1 MCIHGG
7 KLVNQTVERGKTLLV
22 DGPAA
27 VHVVSGKAEVLGF
40 PVKGT
45 RRIVVREGKRLPFFV
60 AETASFDI
68 SLGENASAEEVDGN
82 TIPPSWVESLEVLMG
97 FQKKPVI
104 AMVMGKADSGK
115 TSFCTHLI
123 NKLVSAKQKVA
134 ILDGDLGQSDI
145 GPPCTVAYAFI
156 AKPLTELYEL
166 KAENAFFVGV
176 TSPSEAVNKAIEGL
190 ALMKTEILEKTA
202 DFVVVNTD
210 GWVEGEEAVKY
221 KSQLA
226 EKLEPDMVL
235 CIQQKNELE
244 PLLAALKFRK
254 IVIDSSSVAKQR
266 SREKRK
272 NLREMSYA
280 KYLTDAKMKSLP
292 LNQLTLEE
300 KTALPIKQSKG
311 DRLLLGMY
319 DAQRKFLG
327 IGILREVDS
336 VRKTLKVLT
345 SVSTKPSIIAF
356 GKVRLDK
363 NLKEAPT
370 FLGENSAAQQAKV

>member
-1 MCIHGG
+1 M
-7 KLVNQTVERGKTLLV
+7 NQTVERGKTLLV
-22 DGPAA
+22 DGPAS
-27 VHVVSGKAEVLGF
+27 VLVVSGKAEVLGF
-40 PVKGT
+40 PAKGT
-45 RRIVVREGKRLPFFV
+45 RRIVIREGKRLPFFV

-68 SLGENASAEEVDGN
+68 SLGENASVEEVDGN
-82 TIPPSWVESLEVLMG
+82 TIPPSWVESIEVLMD

-115 TSFCTHLI
+115 TSFCTYLI
-123 NKLVSAKQKVA
+123 NKLVSERQKVA
-134 ILDGDLGQSDI
+134 ILDGDVGQSDI

-166 KAENAFFVGV
+166 KAENGFFVGV
-176 TSPSEAVNKAIEGL
+176 TSPSEAVSKMIEGL
-190 ALMKTEILEKTA
+190 ALMKAEILDRTV

-226 EKLEPDMVL
+226 KMLEPDMVL
-235 CIQQKNELE
+235 CIQQKDELK
-244 PLLAALKFRK
+244 PLVAALIKFRK
-254 IVIDSSSVAKQR
+254 IVIDSSSVLKQR

-280 KYLTDAKMKSLP
+280 KYLTDAKVKSLP
-292 LNQLTLEE
+292 LNQLIIEE
-300 KTALPIKQSKG
+300 KTALPIRQG
-311 DRLLLGMY
+311 EERGLLLGLY

-345 SVSTKPSIIAF
+345 SVSAKPSIIAF

-363 NLKEAPT
+363 NLREVPT
-370 FLGENSAAQQAKV
+370 FLGENDPAW

>member
-1 MCIHGG
+1 
-7 KLVNQTVERGKTLLV
+7 VNQTVERGKTLLV
-22 DGPAA
+22 DGPAS
-27 VHVVSGKAEVLGF
+27 VRVVSGKAEVLGF

-45 RRIVVREGKRLPFFV
+45 HRIVIREGKRLPFFV

-68 SLGENASAEEVDGN
+68 SLGENAGVEEVDGN
-82 TIPPSWVESLEVLMG
+82 TIPPSWVESVGVLMD

-115 TSFCTHLI
+115 TSFCTYLI
-123 NKLVSAKQKVA
+123 NNLVSAKQKVA

-156 AKPLTELYEL
+156 AKPFTELYEL
-166 KAENAFFVGV
+166 KAENAFFVGA
-176 TSPSEAVNKAIEGL
+176 TSPSEAVSKTIEGL
-190 ALMKTEILEKTA
+190 ALMKAEILGRTT

-210 GWVEGEEAVKY
+210 GWVEGEEAVEY

-226 EKLEPDMVL
+226 DMLEPDMVL
-235 CIQQKNELE
+235 CIQQKDELK
-244 PLLAALKFRK
+244 PLLATLIKFRK

-280 KYLTDAKMKSLP
+280 KYLTDAKVKSLP
-292 LNQLTLEE
+292 LNQLAIEE
-300 KTALPIKQSKG
+300 KTASPIRQG
-311 DRLLLGMY
+311 EEGGLLLGMY

-345 SVSTKPSIIAF
+345 SVSAKPSSVSF
-356 GKVRLDK
+356 GKVRLDE

-370 FLGENSAAQQAKV
+370 FLEENGAAQQVKV

>member
-1 MCIHGG
+1 M
-7 KLVNQTVERGKTLLV
+7 NQTVERGKTLLV
-22 DGPAA
+22 DGPAS
-27 VHVVSGKAEVLGF
+27 VLVVSGKVEVLGF
-40 PVKGT
+40 SVKGA
-45 RRIVVREGKRLPFFV
+45 RRIVIREGKRLPFFV

-68 SLGENASAEEVDGN
+68 SLGENASVEEVDGN
-82 TIPPSWVESLEVLMG
+82 TILPLWVESVEVLMG

-156 AKPLTELYEL
+156 TAPLTELYEL

-176 TSPSEAVNKAIEGL
+176 TSPSEAVSKTIEGL
-190 ALMKTEILEKTA
+190 ALMKAEILDRTA

-210 GWVEGEEAVKY
+210 GWVEGEEAVDY

-226 EKLEPDMVL
+226 KMLEPDIVL
-235 CIQQKNELE
+235 CIQQKDELK
-244 PLLAALKFRK
+244 PLLATLTKFRK
-254 IVIDSSSVAKQR
+254 IVIDSSSVIKQR

-280 KYLTDAKMKSLP
+280 KYLTDAKVKSLP
-292 LNQLTLEE
+292 LNQLIIEE
-300 KTALPIKQSKG
+300 KTALPIKQDEEG
-311 DRLLLGMY
+311 RLLLGLY
-319 DAQRKFLG
+319 NSQKKFLG

-345 SVSTKPSIIAF
+345 SVSAKPSIIAF
-356 GKVRLDK
+356 GKVRLDE
-363 NLKEAPT
+363 NLREVPT
-370 FLGENSAAQQAKV
+370 FLGENDTAWQANI

>member
-1 MCIHGG
+1 
-7 KLVNQTVERGKTLLV
+7 VNQTVERGKTLLV
-22 DGPAA
+22 DGPAS
-27 VHVVSGKAEVLGF
+27 VSVVSGKAEVLGF

-45 RRIVVREGKRLPFFV
+45 RRIVIREGKRLPFFV

-68 SLGENASAEEVDGN
+68 SLGENASSEEVDGN

-97 FQKKPVI
+97 FQKKPAI

-115 TSFCTHLI
+115 TSFCTYLI
-123 NKLVSAKQKVA
+123 NNLVSAKQKVA
-134 ILDGDLGQSDI
+134 IIDGDLGQSDI

-176 TSPSEAVNKAIEGL
+176 TSPSEAVSKTIEGL
-190 ALMKTEILEKTA
+190 ALMKAEILERTV

-210 GWVEGEEAVKY
+210 GWVEGEEAVEY

-226 EKLEPDMVL
+226 EKLEPDIVL

-244 PLLAALKFRK
+244 PLLATLTKFRK

-300 KTALPIKQSKG
+300 KTALPIGQSEENG
-311 DRLLLGMY
+311 LLLGLY
-319 DAQRKFLG
+319 DGQRKFLG

-345 SVSTKPSIIAF
+345 SVSAKPSIIAL
-356 GKVRLDK
+356 GKVRLDE

-370 FLGENSAAQQAKV
+370 FLGENGAAQQVKV

>member
-1 MCIHGG
+1 M
-7 KLVNQTVERGKTLLV
+7 KQTVECGKTLLV
-22 DGPAA
+22 DGPAS
-27 VHVVSGKAEVLGF
+27 VRVVSGKAKVLGF

-60 AETASFDI
+60 AETASFEI

-82 TIPPSWVESLEVLMG
+82 TIPPSWVESLEVLMS

-104 AMVMGKADSGK
+104 AIVMGKVDSGK

-123 NKLVSAKQKVA
+123 NKLANAKQKVA
-134 ILDGDLGQSDI
+134 IMDGDLGQSDI

-166 KAENAFFVGV
+166 KAENAFFVGA
-176 TSPSEAVNKAIEGL
+176 TSPSEALSKTIEGL
-190 ALMKTEILEKTA
+190 ALMKAEILERTV
-202 DFVVVNTD
+202 DFVVVNSD

-226 EKLEPDMVL
+226 EMLEPDLVL

-254 IVIDSSSVAKQR
+254 IVVDSSSVAKQR
-266 SREKRK
+266 SREKRR

-280 KYLTDAKMKSLP
+280 KYLTDAKVKFLP

-300 KTALPIKQSKG
+300 KTGLPIRQG
-311 DRLLLGMY
+311 EERGLLLGLY

-345 SVSTKPSIIAF
+345 SVSAKPSSVAF
-356 GKVRLDK
+356 GKVRLDET
-363 NLKEAPT
+363 LKEAPT
-370 FLGENSAAQQAKV
+370 FLGETSAAHQVKV

>member
-1 MCIHGG
+1 M
-7 KLVNQTVERGKTLLV
+7 NQTVERGKTFLV
-22 DGPAA
+22 DGPAS
-27 VHVVSGKAEVLGF
+27 VLVVSGKAEVLGF

-45 RRIVVREGKRLPFFV
+45 RRIVIREGKRLPFFV
-60 AETASFDI
+60 AETASFDV
-68 SLGENASAEEVDGN
+68 SLGENASVEEVDGN
-82 TIPPSWVESLEVLMG
+82 TILPLWVESIEVLKG

-115 TSFCTHLI
+115 TSFCTYLI
-123 NKLVSAKQKVA
+123 NKLVSEKQKVA

-156 AKPLTELYEL
+156 TTPLTELYEL
-166 KAENAFFVGV
+166 KAENGFFVGV
-176 TSPSEAVNKAIEGL
+176 TSPSEAVSKTIEGL
-190 ALMKTEILEKTA
+190 ALMKAEILDRTV

-210 GWVEGEEAVKY
+210 GWVEGEEAVEY

-226 EKLEPDMVL
+226 EMLEPDMVL
-235 CIQQKNELE
+235 CIQQKDELK
-244 PLLAALKFRK
+244 PLVANLMKFRK
-254 IVIDSSSVAKQR
+254 IVIDSSSVVKQR

-280 KYLTDAKMKSLP
+280 KYLADAKVRSLP

-300 KTALPIKQSKG
+300 KTALPVRQG
-311 DRLLLGMY
+311 EERGLLLGLY
-319 DAQRKFLG
+319 DSQRKFLG

-345 SVSTKPSIIAF
+345 SVSAKPSSIAF
-356 GKVRLDK
+356 GKVRLDE
-363 NLKEAPT
+363 NLREVPT
-370 FLGENSAAQQAKV
+370 FLGENDTAWQANI

>member
-1 MCIHGG
+1 
-7 KLVNQTVERGKTLLV
+7 VNQTVERGKTLLV

-27 VHVVSGKAEVLGF
+27 VRVVSGKAEVLGF
-40 PVKGT
+40 PVKGA
-45 RRIVVREGKRLPFFV
+45 RRILVREGKRLPFFV

-68 SLGENASAEEVDGN
+68 SLGENAGVEEVDGN
-82 TIPPSWVESLEVLMG
+82 TIPPSWVESVEVLMS

-104 AMVMGKADSGK
+104 AMVMGKTDSGK

-134 ILDGDLGQSDI
+134 IIDGDLGQSDI

-156 AKPLTELYEL
+156 TKPLTELYEL
-166 KAENAFFVGV
+166 KAENAFFVGA
-176 TSPSEAVNKAIEGL
+176 TSPSEALSKTIEGL
-190 ALMKTEILEKTA
+190 ALMKAEILDRTV

-221 KSQLA
+221 KAQLA
-226 EKLEPDMVL
+226 EKLKPDMVL

-266 SREKRK
+266 SREKRR

-280 KYLTDAKMKSLP
+280 KYLTDAKVKSLP
-292 LNQLTLEE
+292 LNQLALEE
-300 KTALPIKQSKG
+300 KTALPIRQG
-311 DRLLLGMY
+311 EERGLLLGLY

-345 SVSTKPSIIAF
+345 SVSAKPSIIAL
-356 GKVRLDK
+356 GKVRLDEK
-363 NLKEAPT
+363 LKEAPT
-370 FLGENSAAQQAKV
+370 FLGENGAAQQVKV

>member
-1 MCIHGG
+1 
-7 KLVNQTVERGKTLLV
+7 VNQTVEAGKTLLV
-22 DGPAA
+22 DGPAS
-27 VHVVSGKAEVLGF
+27 VLVVSGKAEVLGF

-82 TIPPSWVESLEVLMG
+82 TIPPSWVESVGVLMD

-123 NKLVSAKQKVA
+123 NKLVSANYKVA
-134 ILDGDLGQSDI
+134 VLDGDLGQSDI

-156 AKPLTELYEL
+156 TKPLTELYEL

-176 TSPSEAVNKAIEGL
+176 TSPSEALSKTIEGL
-190 ALMKTEILEKTA
+190 ALMKAEILDRMV

-226 EKLEPDMVL
+226 EMLEPHVVL
-235 CIQQKNELE
+235 CIQQKDELE
-244 PLLAALKFRK
+244 PLFAALIKFRK
-254 IVIDSSSVAKQR
+254 IAIDSSSVAKQR

-280 KYLTDAKMKSLP
+280 KYLTDAKVKSLP

-300 KTALPIKQSKG
+300 KTASPIRQG
-311 DRLLLGMY
+311 EEGGLLLGLY
-319 DAQRKFLG
+319 DAQRKILG

-345 SVSTKPSIIAF
+345 SVSAKPAIIAF
-356 GKVRLDK
+356 GKVRLDE
-363 NLKEAPT
+363 NLRELPT
-370 FLGENSAAQQAKV
+370 FLGENNTAWQANI